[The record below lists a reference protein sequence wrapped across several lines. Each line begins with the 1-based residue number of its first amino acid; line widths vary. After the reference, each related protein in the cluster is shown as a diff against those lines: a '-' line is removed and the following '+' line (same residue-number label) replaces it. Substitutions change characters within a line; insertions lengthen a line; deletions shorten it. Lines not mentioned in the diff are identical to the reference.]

1 MTTRHFR
8 NSASQRPRPSQ
19 PRPLSPGPRPL
30 NTIALISLI
39 LACSWTLP
47 AQTDR
52 HVVLVSLDGF
62 PARALRDPNL
72 PLPVLRKLIREGA
85 VADAL
90 KPINPTVTW
99 PNHTAMI
106 TGATAVDHGVLFNG
120 LPVRP
125 GEGKPIR
132 VEPWVPKNELVRA
145 KTVYDAAHDAGL
157 TVAQVDWVAIH
168 QAAAVN
174 WSFAEVPQPAG
185 DVEREMLA
193 AGVLTAEELAAF
205 PKDPITMKDEIWTRA
220 AVHIIEK
227 HKPNLLLDH
236 LLTTDSVQHRYG
248 AGSLAADTALIL
260 ADRQVQRILDAIE
273 RAGIRQRTTVLVVS
287 DHGFKTYQH
296 LIRANVVLR
305 EKGLLRD
312 EGGQVDCD
320 AWVMAEGGTAMVYVT
335 RESKRDATLKVL
347 KEAFTNVPGIAKL
360 ILPPEFASYGYP
372 EPVSQG
378 RMSDMVLAAA
388 SGYAFDPA
396 TKGEVVADVL
406 PGSTPGNHGY
416 LNTDPDMEAILVA
429 WGAGIRPGAHV
440 GTIANTDVAGI
451 VAQLLNVRFEPA
463 RGAPHGCPFCR

>member
-1 MTTRHFR
+1 M
-8 NSASQRPRPSQ
+8 
-19 PRPLSPGPRPL
+19 
-30 NTIALISLI
+30 I
-39 LACSWTLP
+39 LACSWALHG
-47 AQTDR
+47 QTGR
-52 HVVLVSLDGF
+52 HVVLISLDGF
-62 PARALRDPNL
+62 PARSLRNPDL

-106 TGATAVDHGVLFNG
+106 TGATAVETGVLFNG

-132 VEPWVPKNELVRA
+132 VEPWVPKNELVLA

-174 WSFAEVPQPAG
+174 WAFAEVPQPAG
-185 DVEREMLA
+185 EVEREMVA
-193 AGVLTAEELAAF
+193 AGILTAEELAAF

-227 HKPNLLLDH
+227 HKPNLLLYH

-260 ADRQVQRILDAIE
+260 ADRQVQRILDALE
-273 RAGIRQRTTVLVVS
+273 RAGIRRQTTVLVVS

-296 LIRANVVLR
+296 VIRANVVLR

-312 EGGQVDCD
+312 DGGQVDCD
-320 AWVMAEGGTAMVYVT
+320 AWVMAEGGTALVYVT
-335 RESKRDATLKVL
+335 RESKREATLKVL
-347 KEAFTNVPGIAKL
+347 QEAFTNVPGIAKV
-360 ILPPEFASYGYP
+360 ILPAEYRTYGYP
-372 EPVSQG
+372 QPVSQG

-396 TKGEVVADVL
+396 TKGEVVADVN

-429 WGAGIRPGAHV
+429 WGAGIRAGAHV
-440 GTIANTDVAGI
+440 GTLPNTDVAGI
-451 VAQLLNVRFEPA
+451 VAQLLNVSFQPA
-463 RGAPHGCPFCR
+463 GGAPHACPFCR

>member
-1 MTTRHFR
+1 MKSIKTT
-8 NSASQRPRPSQ
+8 ASGFDPW
-19 PRPLSPGPRPL
+19 PLLRLSMFLVGSWALPG
-30 NTIALISLI
+30 
-39 LACSWTLP
+39 
-47 AQTDR
+47 QTDR
-52 HVVLVSLDGF
+52 HVVLISLDGF
-62 PARALRDPNL
+62 PARSLRDPDL

-106 TGATAVDHGVLFNG
+106 TGATAVRHGVLYNG

-125 GEGKPIR
+125 GDGKPIR
-132 VEPWVPKNELVRA
+132 VEPWVPKNDLVLA

-168 QAAAVN
+168 QAASVN
-174 WSFAEVPQPAG
+174 WSFAEVPRPDG
-185 DVEREMLA
+185 EVEREMVA
-193 AGVLTAEELAAF
+193 GGVLTAEELQAF
-205 PKDPITMKDEIWTRA
+205 PKAPITMKDEIWTRA

-227 HKPNLLLDH
+227 HKPNLLLYH

-248 AGSLAADTALIL
+248 ADSLAGNTALIL
-260 ADRQVQRILDAIE
+260 ADRQVERILDAIE

-287 DHGFKTYQH
+287 DHGFKTYRH
-296 LIRANVVLR
+296 VIRGNVVLR

-312 EGGQVDCD
+312 EGSQVDCD

-335 RESKRDATLKVL
+335 RESKREATLKVL
-347 KEAFTNVPGIAKL
+347 KEAFTNVPGIAKV
-360 ILPPEFASYGYP
+360 ILPDEFASYGYP
-372 EPVSQG
+372 APVSQG

-396 TKGEVVADVL
+396 TKGEVVSEVN
-406 PGSTPGNHGY
+406 PGATPGNHGY

-429 WGAGIRPGAHV
+429 WGVGIRPGARV
-440 GTIANTDVAGI
+440 GTLPNTDVAGI
-451 VAQLLNVRFEPA
+451 VAQLLKVSFEPA
-463 RGAPHGCPFCR
+463 QGPPRACPFCR